1 MFWDSVTQCGL
12 APSQEPQLK
21 LVNGAVCC
29 IQYSTL
35 KKNYIV
41 SLLSEDLKV
50 MSADCLQQTLLGSC
64 CKADLHISPQYD
76 FSL

>member
-35 KKNYIV
+35 KKIILYR
-41 SLLSEDLKV
+41 
-50 MSADCLQQTLLGSC
+50 
-64 CKADLHISPQYD
+64 Y
-76 FSL
+76 